1 MILVVWAGFV
11 PLSAVCRALGRL
23 IKEARIVMEDGQ
35 YKSPVRKLL
44 RFFERSR
51 DGWKRKCKEAKV
63 TVKRL
68 ANRVRSLEKSRDQ
81 WKERVARQREELGR
95 LRQELEKQKHATC

>member
-1 MILVVWAGFV
+1 
-11 PLSAVCRALGRL
+11 
-23 IKEARIVMEDGQ
+23 MEDRQ
-35 YKSPVRKLL
+35 YKSPLRKLL

-68 ANRVRSLEKSRDQ
+68 ANRVQSLQKCRDQ
-81 WKERVARQREELGR
+81 WKEQARRQGEELRR
-95 LRQELEKQKHATC
+95 LRQELEKQKHAAC

>member
-1 MILVVWAGFV
+1 MVAWAVFV
-11 PLSAVCRALGRL
+11 PLWTICCALGGL
-23 IKEARIVMEDGQ
+23 IKEARIVMEDRQ

-44 RFFERSR
+44 PFFERSR

-68 ANRVRSLEKSRDQ
+68 ANRVQSLQKSRDQ
-81 WKERVARQREELGR
+81 WKEQARRQREELRR
-95 LRQELEKQKHATC
+95 LRQELEKQKHAAC

>member
-1 MILVVWAGFV
+1 
-11 PLSAVCRALGRL
+11 
-23 IKEARIVMEDGQ
+23 MEDWQ

-51 DGWKRKCKEAKV
+51 DGWKRQCKEAKV

-68 ANRVRSLEKSRDQ
+68 TNRVQSLEKSRDK
-81 WKERVARQREELGR
+81 WKEQAGRRREELRHPVSAIGGAR
-95 LRQELEKQKHATC
+95 V

>member
-1 MILVVWAGFV
+1 M
-11 PLSAVCRALGRL
+11 
-23 IKEARIVMEDGQ
+23 EARIVMEYWQ

-68 ANRVRSLEKSRDQ
+68 ANRVRSLEKSRGQ
-81 WKERVARQREELGR
+81 WKEQAGRQAEELRR
-95 LRQELEKQKHATC
+95 LRQELKKQKYAAC

>member
-1 MILVVWAGFV
+1 
-11 PLSAVCRALGRL
+11 
-23 IKEARIVMEDGQ
+23 MEDWQ

-51 DGWKRKCKEAKV
+51 NGWKRKCREAKV

-68 ANRVRSLEKSRDQ
+68 ANRVRWLEKSRDQ
-81 WKERVARQREELGR
+81 WKEQAGRQREDLRR
-95 LRQELEKQKHATC
+95 LRQELEKQKHAAC